1 MGRGGWT
8 LTTEQ
13 KEAISRFMKGLDR
26 APPTFTE
33 ESRAEKARK
42 ISESGKKYFA
52 AMTPEEREA
61 FRAKRRH
68 PHKMTKEGSQ
78 KLADSINERR
88 AAGELKSNNS
98 NNTHKSNNTSHRTQE
113 TNFMM
118 TTTNEVAAYIDQ
130 LKAKARL
137 FASTFEKQPI
147 ENLVK
152 IDAFLSAMLP
162 GNTQAATNVVS
173 VTGGI
178 DPQPAKRKYTRRAA
192 GGGLSKYKEP
202 FQAYKSN
209 GGKLK
214 WHDWLKYA
222 KTGVFPSPLD
232 PVPQSQQVA
241 DVTGLV

>member
-13 KEAISRFMKGLDR
+13 KEAISVFMKGIKR

-33 ESRAEKARK
+33 ESKAEKARK

-68 PHKMTKEGSQ
+68 PHKITKEGSQ

-88 AAGELKSNNS
+88 AAGELNSNNS
-98 NNTHKSNNTSHRTQE
+98 NNTHKSNSTTQRTQE
-113 TNFMM
+113 TNYMM

-162 GNTQAATNVVS
+162 GNTEVAANVETVAGY
-173 VTGGI
+173 VEV
-178 DPQPAKRKYTRRAA
+178 PHKRKYTRRGSA
-192 GGGLSKYKEP
+192 GLSKYKEP

-232 PVPQSQQVA
+232 PVPQSQQATVINN
-241 DVTGLV
+241 LV

>member
-26 APPTFTE
+26 APPTFTP
-33 ESRAEKARK
+33 ESKAEKARK
-42 ISESGKKYFA
+42 ISEAGKKYFA
-52 AMTPEEREA
+52 NMTEEEREA

-78 KLADSINERR
+78 KLADCINERR
-88 AAGELKSNNS
+88 DAGELNTNNS
-98 NNTHKSNNTSHRTQE
+98 NNTHKSNNITIRTQE
-113 TNFMM
+113 TNSMM
-118 TTTNEVAAYIDQ
+118 TTTNEVSAYIDQ

-137 FASTFEKQPI
+137 FAATFEKQPI

-152 IDAFLSAMLP
+152 IDAFLNMMLP
-162 GNTQAATNVVS
+162 GNTEVTSQVGT
-173 VTGGI
+173 VTGAFE
-178 DPQPAKRKYTRRAA
+178 PVQPRRKSRR
-192 GGGLSKYKEP
+192 GGGLTKYKEP
-202 FQAYKSN
+202 FAAYKSN

-232 PVPQSQQVA
+232 PVPQSQQVSQMQ
-241 DVTGLV
+241 

>member
-26 APPTFTE
+26 APPTFTP
-33 ESRAEKARK
+33 ESKAEKARK

-52 AMTPEEREA
+52 NMTPEEREA

-78 KLADSINERR
+78 KLADCINERR
-88 AAGELKSNNS
+88 DTGELNTNIS
-98 NNTHKSNNTSHRTQE
+98 NNTHKSNNTTQRTQE
-113 TNFMM
+113 TNSMM
-118 TTTNEVAAYIDQ
+118 TTTNEVSAYIDQ

-137 FASTFEKQPI
+137 FAATFEKQPI

-152 IDAFLSAMLP
+152 IDAFLSMMLP
-162 GNTQAATNVVS
+162 GNTATTANVV
-173 VTGGI
+173 TAETL
-178 DPQPAKRKYTRRAA
+178 PTKRKSRRS
-192 GGGLSKYKEP
+192 GGLSKYKEP
-202 FQAYKSN
+202 FAVYKSN

-214 WHDWLKYA
+214 WHEWLKYA
-222 KTGVFPSPLD
+222 KTGTFPSPID
-232 PVPQSQQVA
+232 PIPQNQQVN
-241 DVTGLV
+241 VNPSELI

>member
-1 MGRGGWT
+1 MGRGGWN
-8 LTTEQ
+8 LYPEQ
-13 KEAISRFMKGLDR
+13 KEAISRFMKGLVK
-26 APPTFTE
+26 APPTYTM
-33 ESRAEKARK
+33 ESLERKVRKAAESAKNTWAN
-42 ISESGKKYFA
+42 
-52 AMTPEEREA
+52 MTPEEREA
-61 FRAKRRH
+61 RCAKMRH
-68 PHKMTKEGSQ
+68 KHNVSEEGRKKLSELSKETI
-78 KLADSINERR
+78 KRTI
-88 AAGELKSNNS
+88 AAGKFKGS
-98 NNTHKSNNTSHRTQE
+98 HKSHKSQE

-118 TTTNEVAAYIDQ
+118 TTTNEVSAYIDQ

-162 GNTQAATNVVS
+162 GNTEVTANVET
-173 VTGGI
+173 VTGYVEL
-178 DPQPAKRKYTRRAA
+178 PHKRKYTRR

-222 KTGVFPSPLD
+222 KTGTFPSPLD
-232 PVPQSQQVA
+232 PVPQSQQATVINS
-241 DVTGLV
+241 LV